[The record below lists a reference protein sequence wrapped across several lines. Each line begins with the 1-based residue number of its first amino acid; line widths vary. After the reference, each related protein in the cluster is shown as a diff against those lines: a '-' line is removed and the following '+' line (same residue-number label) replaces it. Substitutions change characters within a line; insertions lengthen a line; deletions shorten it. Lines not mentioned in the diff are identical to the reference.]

1 MIHMTAE
8 SGVDCDAAET
18 GIFIDLFFISK
29 AFIDKNFHN
38 ELVSLF
44 HSVITS

>member
-1 MIHMTAE
+1 MTVE
-8 SGVDCDAAET
+8 SGVDCDIAET

-29 AFIDKNFHN
+29 AFIDKNLHN

-44 HSVITS
+44 HSVIIS